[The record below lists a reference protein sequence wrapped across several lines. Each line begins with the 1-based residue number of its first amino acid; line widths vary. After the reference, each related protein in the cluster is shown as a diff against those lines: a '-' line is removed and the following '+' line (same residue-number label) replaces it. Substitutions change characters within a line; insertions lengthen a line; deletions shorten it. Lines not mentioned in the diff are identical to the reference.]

1 MIVQKLQVHL
11 ERTKE
16 NGKLSQIQIALKS
29 NLKNQDNQTR
39 QMLKYWHSS
48 RERKRNTRLA

>member
-29 NLKNQDNQTR
+29 NLKSQDNQTR
-39 QMLKYWHSS
+39 EMLKYWHSS
-48 RERKRNTRLA
+48 REKRNTRLA

>member
-29 NLKNQDNQTR
+29 NLESQDNQTR
-39 QMLKYWHSS
+39 EMLKYWHSS
-48 RERKRNTRLA
+48 REKRNTRLA